1 MSDEIELIGD
11 GEGMAVIGEPE
22 AVDRFL
28 RAEGLPSRDL
38 GLGRLRAVL
47 STGSGAAQASAQIAE
62 NSGRWVKLTKESA
75 AAMKKFDVM
84 KGSGAGLSRGVLT
97 ENGKIKGLVQFTRG
111 GVGSLTNPAVL
122 AGAAGMMA
130 QIAMQQQMDEI
141 SDYLEEI
148 DAKVDDVLR
157 AQKDAV
163 LSDMVGVDLVIDD
176 AMTVR
181 EEVGRVS
188 EVTWSKVQ
196 TTSTT
201 IARTQ
206 SYALRQ
212 LHALAEGLEKTKLRD
227 LVDATRV
234 AESKAQEWF
243 AVLARC
249 FQLQDAL
256 AILELDRVLDASPD
270 ELDRHR
276 LGLAAARR
284 NRLEMITQRTEV
296 LVDRLEAAAGLATSK
311 VLFHPVAAGAIIRSS
326 NHVGGE
332 ITRFQDGLGI
342 ENSHDAQEA
351 KQWLMAVAEVRDRA
365 LDAGGEGVDAA
376 KRLGDETIDR
386 ARSLSTRIAAGLA
399 KRALPWQ
406 KTDEDDDEPEA
417 SLRR

>member
-11 GEGMAVIGEPE
+11 GEGLAVIGDPE

-38 GLGRLRAVL
+38 GIGRLRSVL
-47 STGSGAAQASAQIAE
+47 STASEAVQAGAQVVE
-62 NSGRWVKLTKESA
+62 GSGRWVKLTEESA

-84 KGSGAGLSRGVLT
+84 RGSGAGLSRGVLT

-111 GVGSLTNPAVL
+111 GVGNLTSPAVL
-122 AGAAGMMA
+122 AGAAGIMA

-181 EEVGRVS
+181 GEVGRVS
-188 EVTWSKVQ
+188 DVTWSKVH

-206 SYALRQ
+206 VYALRQ
-212 LHALAEGLEKTKLRD
+212 LDALAEGLEKSKLGD
-227 LVDATRV
+227 LVDAVRE
-234 AESKAQEWF
+234 AEAKAQEWF

-256 AILELDRVLDASPD
+256 AVLELDRVLDASPD
-270 ELDRHR
+270 QLDRHR
-276 LGLAAARR
+276 LGLQAARQK
-284 NRLEMITQRTEV
+284 RLEIITQRTEV
-296 LVDRLEAAAGLATSK
+296 LVERLEAAAGLATSK
-311 VLFHPVAAGAIIRSS
+311 VLLHPVAASAIVQSS
-326 NHVGGE
+326 NHVGAD

-342 ENSHDAQEA
+342 ETTHDAQEA
-351 KQWLMAVAEVRDRA
+351 KRWLSAVAEVRDRA

-376 KRLGDETIDR
+376 RHLGDEALDRAKALSVKLTGGLADR
-386 ARSLSTRIAAGLA
+386 ARR
-399 KRALPWQ
+399 WQ
-406 KTDEDDDEPEA
+406 KNGEA
-417 SLRR
+417 D